1 MNNCNLTTCRYNAD
15 GKCTNEE
22 KRKECVEVAEKVLC
36 VDKEKFMDEIRE
48 AFEFLKEIADDI
60 GTMGMEYRSCKDGNK
75 MRDYIRL
82 LEDKIDE
89 LTRSKQEGAVRMK
102 MTFDEKKE
110 EIRKNIEELKEDI
123 KILNKNISEFE
134 SVLDKVNSIDEMEQY
149 KEMDI
154 EKGLKHIELF

>member
-102 MTFDEKKE
+102 MTFDEQKE

-123 KILNKNISEFE
+123 KVLNKNISEFE
-134 SVLDKVNSIDEMEQY
+134 SVLDKVNSFDEMEQY
-149 KEMDI
+149 EEMDI